1 MNNIEMINQN
11 NYYELYEKEKKLR
24 TSIYKF
30 AHEIKNPL
38 AVCNG
43 YLDMIDE
50 KDEIAKEKYLKI
62 IRDEIKRTLSV
73 INDFSFFSKEK
84 HLELEELDLSIL
96 LDEIKKAINP
106 LLENNNGKMI
116 MILKEELYIQGD
128 YLRLK
133 QVFINLIKNAIEA
146 KENKIKIIV
155 SISSKKDC
163 YQIKIKDNG
172 SGMSKKELEQI
183 YNEYYT
189 TKQNGTGLG
198 IPYAKEIIELHG
210 GNIKYLSKENSGTT
224 VIINLPKEK
233 KS

>member
-1 MNNIEMINQN
+1 MNNIEIINQN

-43 YLDMIDE
+43 YLDMINE
-50 KDEIAKEKYLKI
+50 KDDVSKEKYLKI
-62 IRDEIKRTLSV
+62 IKEEIKRTLNV

-84 HLELEELDLSIL
+84 HLEIEKIDLSVL
-96 LDEIKKAINP
+96 LEDIKKTINP
-106 LLENNNGKMI
+106 LLENNNGKMT
-116 MILKEELYIQGD
+116 MILKDKLYLKGD

-133 QVFINLIKNAIEA
+133 QVFMNIIKNAIES
-146 KENKIKIIV
+146 KDNKMKLIV
-155 SISSKKDC
+155 SVSQKKDY

-172 SGMSKKELEQI
+172 SGMSKKELKQI

-189 TKQNGTGLG
+189 TKENGTGLG

-210 GNIKYLSKENSGTT
+210 GSIKYQSKKDYGTT

-233 KS
+233 SP